1 MKRVIIFLI
10 TLYRNLCSNNMLYY
24 CRFYPT
30 CSQYAIESIEEKGI
44 IKGLFFLVFRILR
57 CNPFSRGGF
66 DPVNPVR
73 DKLPLG
79 ERG

>member
-1 MKRVIIFLI
+1 
-10 TLYRNLCSNNMLYY
+10 MLYY